1 MKLRPFQAT
10 LLVLAASVFAAAAQT
25 PLKAAT
31 IDLRKV
37 FDGYYKT
44 KQADGGLKE
53 EAAGL
58 EKTAKGMLEDYK
70 KSNEEYK
77 KLVESANDQAVSAEE
92 RAKRDKIAKDK
103 LLEIKQLEQQVQSFQ
118 RQSEATLL
126 EKRRRMRDNLLR
138 EIREAIVTKARSGG
152 FNLVLDT
159 AADSVNQTPVFL
171 LADTGMDLTD
181 DMIKELNASAPA
193 DALRPADA
201 DAKPAEGESK

>member
-1 MKLRPFQAT
+1 MKLRT
-10 LLVLAASVFAAAAQT
+10 LPTVLLALAVSALTLAAQT
-25 PLKAAT
+25 PLKVAT

-44 KQADGGLKE
+44 KQADAGLKD

-70 KSNEEYK
+70 KANEEYK
-77 KLVESANDQAVSAEE
+77 TLSEGANDPAVSAEE
-92 RAKRDKIAKDK
+92 RARRDKNAKDK
-103 LLEIKQLEQQVQSFQ
+103 LLEIRQLEQQVQQFQ

-126 EKRRRMRDNLLR
+126 EKRRRMRENLLR

-152 FNLVLDT
+152 YNLVIDT

-171 LADTGMDLTD
+171 LADTGADLTD
-181 DMIKELNASAPA
+181 AMIKDLNAAAPA
-193 DALRPADA
+193 GALAP
-201 DAKPAEGESK
+201 